1 MRKLTLVLA
10 LSAFA
15 AAAWFVN
22 PPEGNAAQSAARIF
36 SSKCSGCHGPDGS
49 GNIAGTPNFTSAE
62 WQSSRSDAQLLAS
75 IRDGKGKVMPAWGK
89 QLSEAQ
95 ISALV
100 RHVRGLK
107 K

>member
-1 MRKLTLVLA
+1 MRKVTVMLA

-22 PPEGNAAQSAARIF
+22 PPEGTAAQSASRVF

-62 WQSSRSDAQLLAS
+62 WQASRSDAQLLES
-75 IRDGKGKVMPAWGK
+75 IRNGKGKIMPAWGK
-89 QLSEAQ
+89 QLSDAQ

-100 RHVRGLK
+100 RHVRSLK